1 MKNYYRILGLELDAE
16 HEEIKAAYRIL
27 AQRYHPDKG
36 GDPAEF
42 RLIQEAY
49 DILGN
54 PLTKRPYDRD
64 LFNYMNNSALV
75 VQNANNGSDSG
86 SWIIWFI
93 AILAVA
99 GLAFAGYTYW
109 QQYQQQ
115 QQVIKTMIA
124 LNSAPIAQP
133 TTVVKSVA
141 TKTTTTK
148 KKTKTTA
155 ASGVVS
161 NPLANLSGT
170 YYLLNVGSYTSLDS
184 AQQKQTTLKTQGFA
198 TAIQKINANS
208 EGLTSYNVFMGPYK
222 SRTTAYNIQTQ
233 LESHNIDSDI
243 ERVDSE

>member
-64 LFNYMNNSALV
+64 LFGYMNNSALV
-75 VQNANNGSDSG
+75 VHNNHHNDSSNG
-86 SWIIWFI
+86 IIWFI
-93 AILAVA
+93 AILAVC

-115 QQVIKTMIA
+115 QQVIKKMIA
-124 LNSAPIAQP
+124 LNSVPVMP
-133 TTVVKSVA
+133 PTVVAKTVTAKNTVNKNKPKSN
-141 TKTTTTK
+141 
-148 KKTKTTA
+148 
-155 ASGVVS
+155 SSSSVVS
-161 NPLANLSGT
+161 DPLANLSGT
-170 YYLLNVGSYTSLDS
+170 FYLLNVGSYTTLTS
-184 AQQKQTTLKTQGFA
+184 AQQKQTSLKNQGFA

-208 EGLTSYNVFMGPYK
+208 EGTASYNLFMGPYK
-222 SRTTAYNIQTQ
+222 SRNTAYNIQAQ
-233 LESHNIDSDI
+233 LESHNIDSDL